1 MATYSYRARDDRGA
15 LVTGT
20 LEAETKAAVYSQLD
34 AMGLFPVSAKEAR
47 RTGLSA
53 GDDILARFQRV
64 GYDDLVFFTRQLQTI
79 VRAGIPLI
87 SGLRALEEQTSNGR
101 LKMAIRDICQ
111 EIDRGQSFSDA
122 LSKHKRI
129 FSELYVSMIRAG
141 EVAGALEEVLE
152 RLAGVLEF
160 QMKTKEMLK
169 SAMRYPVFVVATL
182 AIAFIIL
189 IRVVVPRFVPL
200 FKGSKVALPLPTQIL
215 LFINDVVQSYGPLV
229 FGGLIA
235 IIVLVVLYIRSDK
248 GSYVFDTLKLKI
260 PLLGQIILKICMG
273 RFAFMLENLVR
284 TGIPIVKTLD
294 IVSRTVGN
302 KYIAEKILEIGMK
315 IEKGKGISGPL
326 KDAGIFPPLV
336 IHLISTGEETGSLEE
351 MLREISVHY
360 DREVTYSVNRL
371 SAWVEPILTAGLS
384 VMVLFLALA
393 IFMPW
398 WNLMGALRSGGG

>member
-1 MATYSYRARDDRGA
+1 MATYTYRARDEKGT

-20 LEAETKAAVYSQLD
+20 LEAESKAAVYSHLD
-34 AMGLFPVSAKEAR
+34 GMGLFPVSAR
-47 RTGLSA
+47 QVGGGLSSV
-53 GDDILARFQRV
+53 DDIFVRFQRV
-64 GYDDLVFFTRQLQTI
+64 RYDDLVFFTRQLQTI

-87 SGLRALEEQTSNGR
+87 SGLRALEEQTSNAR
-101 LKMAIRDICQ
+101 LKMAIRDMCQ

-122 LSKHKRI
+122 LSKHKGI
-129 FSELYVSMIRAG
+129 FSELYVSMVKAG
-141 EVAGALEEVLE
+141 EVAGALEDVLE
-152 RLAGVLEF
+152 RLAGVIEF

-169 SAMRYPVFVVATL
+169 SALRYPVFVISTL
-182 AIAFIIL
+182 IIAFFIL

-215 LFINDVVQSYGPLV
+215 LLINDIVQSYGLLV
-229 FGGLIA
+229 LGGLIG
-235 IIVLVVLYIRSDK
+235 IIVLVVLYIHSDK
-248 GSYVFDTLKLKI
+248 GAYVFDSLKLKI
-260 PLLGQIILKICMG
+260 PLIGQIILKISMG

-294 IVSRTVGN
+294 IVARTVGN
-302 KYIAEKILEIGMK
+302 KYIAEKINEIGVK

-326 KDAGIFPPLV
+326 KEAGIFPPLV

-351 MLREISVHY
+351 MLKEISVHY
-360 DREVTYSVNRL
+360 DREVSYSVNRL